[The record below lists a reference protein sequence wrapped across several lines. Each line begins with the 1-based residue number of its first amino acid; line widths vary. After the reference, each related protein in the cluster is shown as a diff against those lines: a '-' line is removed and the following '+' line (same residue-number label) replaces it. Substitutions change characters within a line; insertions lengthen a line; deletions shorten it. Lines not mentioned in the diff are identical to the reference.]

1 MTNEVLLNF
10 CRRYF
15 TDNIYPHLLYENKV
29 GEGFV
34 VLILFYVIIDKK
46 YLFETLIN
54 IMKMK

>member
-10 CRRYF
+10 CRQYF

-46 YLFETLIN
+46 YLFETLI
-54 IMKMK
+54 